1 MLENNAKSFRGMH
14 NVPIIYGMTIGEYAL
29 MINGEKWLKNKV
41 VCDLEVIEMI
51 GYDRRKKYKLKE
63 KP

>member
-1 MLENNAKSFRGMH
+1 
-14 NVPIIYGMTIGEYAL
+14 MTIGEYAF

-51 GYDRRKKYKLKE
+51 GYDRRKNISLK
-63 KP
+63 KTFTQSTK

>member
-1 MLENNAKSFRGMH
+1 
-14 NVPIIYGMTIGEYAL
+14 MTIGEYAL

-51 GYDRRKKYKLKE
+51 GYDRRKKYEVKE
-63 KP
+63 SLHQSTK